1 MKHALLVAIAA
12 CAPEV
17 PAEPSFQL
25 DVMPILAANCV
36 RCHGYPTIG
45 GAPASF
51 RLDTFGDVV
60 LRPGIP
66 SEREPC
72 GAPDDPDAAHVLCGA
87 ASLAVF
93 SARRSADELYPMPP
107 RFPLD
112 GVQIETLERWAEAP
126 VRGTPRPENHAPE
139 ITLDGIDAAGAVT
152 TIRAR
157 VDDVDFDLVGGTLHA
172 IGGSAS
178 ILVGV
183 LRSGPQTLRWDT
195 AGVPAGRYV
204 LRATLDDGAEPIDV
218 HLGELMIGA
227 GS

>member
-93 SARRSADELYPMPP
+93 SARRSADQLYPMPP

-112 GVQIETLERWAEAP
+112 SFQIETLERWAEAP
-126 VRGTPRPENHAPE
+126 NRGAPRRGNHAPDLVLE
-139 ITLDGIDAAGAVT
+139 NIAEASGSVVVRL
-152 TIRAR
+152 R
-157 VDDVDFDLVGGTLHA
+157 VDDLDGDMVGGTLRA
-172 IGGSAS
+172 VGGGSS

-183 LRSGPQTLRWDT
+183 LRSGAQALHWDT
-195 AGVPAGRYV
+195 TGVPAGDYV

-218 HLGELMIGA
+218 DLGALTTGA